1 MPPCTALLDNPA
13 KAGMLRS
20 SRFTAPAAPI
30 LGYLACGVRK
40 PLEADLAGEG
50 ALRGAGGTCGVLS
63 RRLSQRR
70 RRGDAA
76 ARAV

>member
-30 LGYLACGVRK
+30 LVAAVVSGSRWRRTWQA
-40 PLEADLAGEG
+40 
-50 ALRGAGGTCGVLS
+50 RGRCEEQVVPVEFCPGG
-63 RRLSQRR
+63 
-70 RRGDAA
+70 
-76 ARAV
+76 